1 MRIISVNVNGIRAAH
16 RKDFFKWLKKQNAD
30 VVCIQET
37 KAQIAQ
43 LSEQITRLEGYYS
56 YFNDAIKK
64 GYDVE
69 IDVWFEKENFY
80 LGHDKPTYLVDDK
93 YLLNKK
99 LWCHSKNL
107 DSLIN
112 LKKIGAHYFWH
123 ENDEY
128 TLTSKGYIWTY
139 PGKNLSNESICV
151 LPEWHK
157 EIKLDYKF
165 KGICSDYIERYKN
178 EYNKTNRI

>member
-1 MRIISVNVNGIRAAH
+1 MYFISH
-16 RKDFFKWLKKQNAD
+16 RGNTLGPDISKENSVDY
-30 VVCIQET
+30 I
-37 KAQIAQ
+37 
-43 LSEQITRLEGYYS
+43 
-56 YFNDAIKK
+56 NDAIKK

-80 LGHDKPTYLVDDK
+80 LGHDKPTYLVEDK

>member
-1 MRIISVNVNGIRAAH
+1 MSEILISHRGNLVGPNPDLENNPDHITKNVLP
-16 RKDFFKWLKKQNAD
+16 K
-30 VVCIQET
+30 
-37 KAQIAQ
+37 
-43 LSEQITRLEGYYS
+43 
-56 YFNDAIKK
+56 FNCEVDLRF
-64 GYDVE
+64 DVE
-69 IDVWFEKENFY
+69 KHKFY
-80 LGHDKPTYLVDDK
+80 LGHDFNQYPIEFAWLEE
-93 YLLNKK
+93 NSEK
-99 LWCHSKNL
+99 LWIHCKDFFALNHLMNITSDLN
-107 DSLIN
+107 
-112 LKKIGAHYFWH
+112 YFWH